1 MKNNYLFSKTKNSEK
16 NDIVLHFCK
25 SVVSD
30 LIGGG
35 WILISASV
43 FNLSCYHLSFS
54 VWKMSQP
61 THEAKR
67 VKKANHVLVIL

>member
-30 LIGGG
+30 LIRGS
-35 WILISASV
+35 WILISASE
-43 FNLSCYHLSFS
+43 FSLSCYHLSCS
-54 VWKMSQP
+54 LWKMSLP
-61 THEAKR
+61 AHETKR
-67 VKKANHVLVIL
+67 VKKTNHVLVIL